1 MEPYLAVRQAVTHE
15 GLSHREAARRFGK
28 DPRTIKKMMAFS
40 EPPGYRRSTPVVRR
54 ALIGF
59 EAIIDQILAD
69 DAKAPVKQRHTA
81 TRIFER
87 LRDEHGYKGSYTPVK
102 RYVRVEKLTHKEM
115 FVPLAHAPGHA
126 QVDFGEA
133 VAVIGGVRQK
143 IHFFCMDLPHSDGC
157 FVKAYPC
164 ETTEAFLDGHVAA
177 FGFFGGVPQ
186 SILYDNTRI
195 AVAKILGDGKR
206 QKTRSFMALQS
217 HYLFAD
223 KFGRPG
229 KGNDKGNVEG
239 LVKFSRAKFMT
250 PVPCASSYEELN
262 ARLEHHCRQRQHDK
276 LRGHTQ
282 IIAERLVADRAAFM
296 ALPTVPFEPCDK
308 QATKV
313 SSTSLVRYKGND
325 YSVPVRFGHRD
336 VIVKG
341 FVDRVLICLGNDVI
355 ARHVRS
361 YDSED
366 FIMDPLHYLPLIERK
381 LNALDQAAPL
391 ARWELPVAFNR
402 ARQTRAEERFTS
414 FGMLRRLMEARLGK
428 PGKREYVQVLQ
439 LMGFFTQEDV
449 HHAVKQA
456 LGLNALSF
464 DAIKQLVLC
473 RAERRPARLDL
484 SVFPYLPRPSVGV
497 TRPADY
503 AALTSQARRA
513 A

>member
-1 MEPYLAVRQAVTHE
+1 MYGMDLYLAVRQAVTHE
-15 GLSHREAARRFGK
+15 GLSHREAARRFDK

-40 EPPGYRRSTPVVRR
+40 EPPGYRRTKPVVRR

-59 EAIIDQILAD
+59 EAIVDQILAAD
-69 DAKAPVKQRHTA
+69 VKAPPKQRHTA
-81 TRIFER
+81 MRIFER

-102 RYVRVEKLTHKEM
+102 QYVRVEKLTHKEM
-115 FVPLAHAPGHA
+115 FVPLAHPAGHA

-133 VAVIGGVRQK
+133 VAVIGRVRQK

-157 FVKAYPC
+157 FVKAYPA
-164 ETTEAFLDGHVAA
+164 ETTEAFLDGHVSA
-177 FGFFGGVPQ
+177 FGFFGGVPL

-250 PVPCASSYEELN
+250 PIPSASSFEELN
-262 ARLEHHCRQRQHDK
+262 ARLEDHCRRRQHDK
-276 LRGHTQ
+276 VRGATKT
-282 IIAERLVADRAAFM
+282 IAERLCADKAVFM
-296 ALPTVPFEPCDK
+296 ALPAAPFEACDK
-308 QATKV
+308 RAAKI
-313 SSTSLVRYKGND
+313 SSTSFVRYKGND

-336 VIVKG
+336 IIVKG
-341 FVDRVLICLGNDVI
+341 FVDKVLICLGNNVI

-361 YDSED
+361 YDKED
-366 FIMDPLHYLPLIERK
+366 LIMDPLHYLPLIERK

-391 ARWELPVAFNR
+391 ASWELPVA
-402 ARQTRAEERFTS
+402 

-439 LMGFFTQEDV
+439 LMGFFALHDV

-456 LGLNALSF
+456 LELNALSF
-464 DAIKQLVLC
+464 DAIKQLVLG
-473 RAERRPARLDL
+473 RVEKRPVRLDL
-484 SVFPYLPRPSVGV
+484 SLFPYLPRPSVGV
-497 TRPADY
+497 TRVADY
-503 AALTSQARRA
+503 AALTSQTRRA